1 MIGSGAVSNQVADV
15 TEAEVI
21 IVIGSNPTVNHPV
34 AATFIKNAAK
44 EGKTLIVLD
53 PKEVEIARHADHY
66 LQFKPD
72 TDVALLNAIM
82 KSIIDQN
89 LVDKDFINN
98 RTKDFTKLQEHLKD
112 FTPEKMSKIC
122 GISEKKIKEVA
133 KIYAESSASIIF
145 WGMGISQHIHLSLIH
160 I

>member
-15 TEAEVI
+15 AEADTI
-21 IVIGSNPTVNHPV
+21 IVIGANPTVNHPV

-44 EGKTLIVLD
+44 DGKNLIVMD
-53 PKEVEIARHADHY
+53 PRRNDLSRHASHY

-89 LVDKDFINN
+89 LIDEKFIKD
-98 RTKDFTKLQEHLKD
+98 RTTDFDDLKNHLKD
-112 FTPEKMSKIC
+112 FEPRKWPLFVE
-122 GISEKKIKEVA
+122 
-133 KIYAESSASIIF
+133 
-145 WGMGISQHIHLSLIH
+145 LIH
-160 I
+160 Q

>member
-15 TEAEVI
+15 AEADTI
-21 IVIGSNPTVNHPV
+21 IVIGANPTVNHPV

-44 EGKTLIVLD
+44 AGKNLIVLD
-53 PKEVEIARHADHY
+53 PRKNDLARHATHY

-89 LVDKDFINN
+89 LIDKRQNVEKIISNLFKYFYKSPNKLPDDWRSINEPIE
-98 RTKDFTKLQEHLKD
+98 RVICDYISGMTDRYASRLHKDLYE
-112 FTPEKMSKIC
+112 
-122 GISEKKIKEVA
+122 
-133 KIYAESSASIIF
+133 
-145 WGMGISQHIHLSLIH
+145 
-160 I
+160 